1 MRSLYPV
8 KIVRSIWSSSD
19 FFRIFYASCTA
30 YSVPKQYQMLEL
42 MCNTLKD
49 SKMAGAKNYFLPS
62 FVLQTQDSLRFLLIL
77 SSQVITFPGGT
88 PHHGLYG
95 EASPGK
101 DTFFRTR
108 VHKRVGISIV
118 EVYERIG
125 KSVVLVCN
133 NGHQM
138 HFLSAKQFEKT
149 FCFCDLLMF

>member
-1 MRSLYPV
+1 MS
-8 KIVRSIWSSSD
+8 
-19 FFRIFYASCTA
+19 
-30 YSVPKQYQMLEL
+30 EL

-49 SKMAGAKNYFLPS
+49 SKMTGAKNYFLPS

-77 SSQVITFPGGT
+77 SSQVITFPGGI
-88 PHHGLYG
+88 PYHGLYG
-95 EASPGK
+95 EASPVK

-108 VHKRVGISIV
+108 VHKRVGISTV

-125 KSVVLVCN
+125 KSVVLVFN

-149 FCFCDLLMF
+149 FWFCELLMF

>member
-30 YSVPKQYQMLEL
+30 YFPKQYQMLEL
-42 MCNTLKD
+42 MYNTLKD

-77 SSQVITFPGGT
+77 SSQVITFPGGI
-88 PHHGLYG
+88 PYHGLYG

-108 VHKRVGISIV
+108 VHKRVGISRV
-118 EVYERIG
+118 G

-138 HFLSAKQFEKT
+138 HFLSAKQFEQT
-149 FCFCDLLMF
+149 FWFCELLIF

>member
-1 MRSLYPV
+1 
-8 KIVRSIWSSSD
+8 
-19 FFRIFYASCTA
+19 
-30 YSVPKQYQMLEL
+30 MLEL

-49 SKMAGAKNYFLPS
+49 SKMAGAKKYFLLS

-77 SSQVITFPGGT
+77 SSSVITFPGG
-88 PHHGLYG
+88 
-95 EASPGK
+95 ASPGK

-149 FCFCDLLMF
+149 FCFCELLMF

>member
-1 MRSLYPV
+1 MLRT
-8 KIVRSIWSSSD
+8 
-19 FFRIFYASCTA
+19 IF
-30 YSVPKQYQMLEL
+30 
-42 MCNTLKD
+42 
-49 SKMAGAKNYFLPS
+49 S
-62 FVLQTQDSLRFLLIL
+62 FHLCY
-77 SSQVITFPGGT
+77 PGGT
-88 PHHGLYG
+88 PYHGLYG

-118 EVYERIG
+118 EVYERVG

-149 FCFCDLLMF
+149 FWFCELLMF

>member
-1 MRSLYPV
+1 MIEESVPSQNCSFYLVQFR
-8 KIVRSIWSSSD
+8 

-30 YSVPKQYQMLEL
+30 YFPKQYQMLEL
-42 MCNTLKD
+42 MYNTLKD
-49 SKMAGAKNYFLPS
+49 SKMAGAKNYFLS
-62 FVLQTQDSLRFLLIL
+62 LFVLQTQDSLRFLLIL

-88 PHHGLYG
+88 PYHGLYG

-108 VHKRVGISIV
+108 VHKRVEISIV

-125 KSVVLVCN
+125 KSGVLVCN
-133 NGHQM
+133 NGHQL

-149 FCFCDLLMF
+149 FWFCDF

>member
-1 MRSLYPV
+1 
-8 KIVRSIWSSSD
+8 
-19 FFRIFYASCTA
+19 
-30 YSVPKQYQMLEL
+30 MLEL

-77 SSQVITFPGGT
+77 SSQVITFPGGI
-88 PHHGLYG
+88 PYHGLYG

-138 HFLSAKQFEKT
+138 HFLSAFET
-149 FCFCDLLMF
+149 V

>member
-1 MRSLYPV
+1 
-8 KIVRSIWSSSD
+8 
-19 FFRIFYASCTA
+19 
-30 YSVPKQYQMLEL
+30 MLEL

-49 SKMAGAKNYFLPS
+49 SKMAGAKKYFLPS

-77 SSQVITFPGGT
+77 SSQVITFPGGI
-88 PHHGLYG
+88 PYHGLYG

-149 FCFCDLLMF
+149 FWFCDLLMF

>member
-1 MRSLYPV
+1 
-8 KIVRSIWSSSD
+8 
-19 FFRIFYASCTA
+19 
-30 YSVPKQYQMLEL
+30 MLEL

-49 SKMAGAKNYFLPS
+49 SKMAGAKNYFLLS

-77 SSQVITFPGGT
+77 SSSVITFPGGT
-88 PHHGLYG
+88 PYHSLYG

-108 VHKRVGISIV
+108 VHKRVGISRV
-118 EVYERIG
+118 G

-133 NGHQM
+133 NGHHM

-149 FCFCDLLMF
+149 FWFFELLIF